1 MGFHPRRCE
10 KGGGGVRGG
19 RIWGPGGG
27 GCCGTA
33 AVRPPSA
40 SSLLVPPP
48 RRALQGT
55 WPPWLLEPLFM
66 TLWALFYD
74 SQPIFVTLRA
84 PFCTTLGAL
93 LHNSRSPL
101 RARRKKSPSSQNPTA
116 LLLPNPSFPALFPKP
131 AARLLPLA
139 VPCPLPAPVRAQA
152 VALGM
157 PTPATRCPRASCPRP
172 AAALHVTLPT
182 DLPFLSLSLSLPLI
196 CIFPSPAVWIPEIP

>member
-10 KGGGGVRGG
+10 KGGGVRGG
-19 RIWGPGGG
+19 GIWGPGGG

-48 RRALQGT
+48 RRALQGM

-66 TLWALFYD
+66 TLWALFHD
-74 SQPIFVTLRA
+74 AQPIFVTLRA
-84 PFCTTLGAL
+84 PFCTILGAL

-116 LLLPNPSFPALFPKP
+116 LLLPNPSFPALFPSQQLASCLSPCPVPSLLLSVPKPWPWGCRPRPP
-131 AARLLPLA
+131 AA
-139 VPCPLPAPVRAQA
+139 PV
-152 VALGM
+152 
-157 PTPATRCPRASCPRP
+157 PRAPRRRQP
-172 AAALHVTLPT
+172 CTLRYPLT
-182 DLPFLSLSLSLPLI
+182 SRFSLFLFLSL
-196 CIFPSPAVWIPEIP
+196 

>member
-66 TLWALFYD
+66 TLWALFHD
-74 SQPIFVTLRA
+74 AQPIFVTLRA

-93 LHNSRSPL
+93 CAHAGRSHPAAKTRPL
-101 RARRKKSPSSQNPTA
+101 SCCQIPPSLLCSPNQQLASCLSPCPVPS
-116 LLLPNPSFPALFPKP
+116 LLLSVPKP
-131 AARLLPLA
+131 WPWGCRPRPPA
-139 VPCPLPAPVRAQA
+139 APV
-152 VALGM
+152 
-157 PTPATRCPRASCPRP
+157 PRAPRRRQP
-172 AAALHVTLPT
+172 CTLRYPLT
-182 DLPFLSLSLSLPLI
+182 SRFSLFLFLSL
-196 CIFPSPAVWIPEIP
+196 

>member
-1 MGFHPRRCE
+1 MGTWR
-10 KGGGGVRGG
+10 
-19 RIWGPGGG
+19 GG

-66 TLWALFYD
+66 TLWALFHD
-74 SQPIFVTLRA
+74 AQPIFVTLRA

-93 LHNSRSPL
+93 CAHAGRSHPAAKTRPL
-101 RARRKKSPSSQNPTA
+101 SCCQIPPSLLCSPNQQLASCLSPCPVPSLLLSVPKPWPWGCRPRPPTA
-116 LLLPNPSFPALFPKP
+116 P
-131 AARLLPLA
+131 AA
-139 VPCPLPAPVRAQA
+139 PCPP
-152 VALGM
+152 
-157 PTPATRCPRASCPRP
+157 P

>member
-1 MGFHPRRCE
+1 MVRALRAMGFYPRRCE

-27 GCCGTA
+27 GCCRTA

-93 LHNSRSPL
+93 FAQLSEPFARTQEEVTQQLKPDRSP
-101 RARRKKSPSSQNPTA
+101 AAKS
-116 LLLPNPSFPALFPKP
+116 LLPCSVPQTSSSPPASRRALSPPCSCPCPSRGPGDAGPGHP
-131 AARLLPLA
+131 LPLCL
-139 VPCPLPAPVRAQA
+139 VPPA
-152 VALGM
+152 GG
-157 PTPATRCPRASCPRP
+157 
-172 AAALHVTLPT
+172 
-182 DLPFLSLSLSLPLI
+182 
-196 CIFPSPAVWIPEIP
+196 SPARYVTH